1 MNSNRQRE
9 DAGGLSVSAPH
20 HLLPLSSEPLLWCMR
35 AKSKPH
41 CGMRILDGSRLGQ
54 LIPLVRGVGGNE
66 MGVWVPLVGGTE
78 TQSRVPVCGERQVA
92 ALGVRC
98 LRQLTRSIFFAA
110 RNLVVVAFCWRLIV
124 NCPGGVQHRDQQ
136 RQGPFC
142 VWRSHC

>member
-1 MNSNRQRE
+1 MNGNRQRE

-41 CGMRILDGSRLGQ
+41 CGMHILDGSRLGQ

-98 LRQLTRSIFFAA
+98 LRQLTRSIFFCSQA
-110 RNLVVVAFCWRLIV
+110 LGG
-124 NCPGGVQHRDQQ
+124 GGVLLAA
-136 RQGPFC
+136 
-142 VWRSHC
+142 